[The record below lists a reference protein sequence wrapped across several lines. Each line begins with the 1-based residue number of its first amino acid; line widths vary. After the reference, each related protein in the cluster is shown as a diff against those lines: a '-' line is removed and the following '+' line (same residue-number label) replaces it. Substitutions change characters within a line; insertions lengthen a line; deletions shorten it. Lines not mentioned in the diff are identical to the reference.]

1 VIRTWVK
8 HFAHPD
14 FIDERISTLERGD
27 VRESR
32 AGNVRERLLSEER
45 LVGRHEDV
53 RECEQSRQHIV
64 LQKLV

>member
-1 VIRTWVK
+1 MAIFTNS
-8 HFAHPD
+8 AAQETQDSAP
-14 FIDERISTLERGD
+14 SNERGD

-64 LQKLV
+64 LQRLV